1 MHFIKSVIS
10 FVLAVGGIYGLN
22 ILSFSGGGAFGAVE
36 IGIIKKLQSE
46 SNTNTKYDI
55 YTGIS
60 SGGINAGYLSH
71 FNDLNMGIEG
81 AEQLYSNSK
90 NPMVYSFLPFTKVS
104 LLNTSPFKDT
114 LNNVI
119 SPLSKPYIPTYIGA
133 TNLYSGNL
141 DIFRYDLLETV
152 EEKVNLLMS
161 TSAIPILFPPINFNG
176 TQYTDGGIL
185 QNDLLDII
193 HDNSYINITFI
204 TPTDKLIYKNKPI
217 NSLLQMNIRTKE
229 IINNAF
235 ENSLNKL
242 YVNNDK
248 KKIGEINKYYVDPN
262 LLTKYNKINF
272 NKGKELIDI
281 GYNNVIH
288 EKYILF

>member
-119 SPLSKPYIPTYIGA
+119 SPLSKPCIPTYIGA

-176 TQYTDGGIL
+176 TQYTDGEFYKMIFL
-185 QNDLLDII
+185 TL
-193 HDNSYINITFI
+193 YAT
-204 TPTDKLIYKNKPI
+204 TPT
-217 NSLLQMNIRTKE
+217 
-229 IINNAF
+229 
-235 ENSLNKL
+235 
-242 YVNNDK
+242 
-248 KKIGEINKYYVDPN
+248 
-262 LLTKYNKINF
+262 
-272 NKGKELIDI
+272 
-281 GYNNVIH
+281 
-288 EKYILF
+288 